1 MCGIVGIKSDKENVC
16 LSIYNALTVLQ
27 HRGQDAAGM
36 AVSDSNGFL
45 KMHKDNGLVR
55 DVFSEEQMHRLSG
68 SIGIGHVRYP
78 TAGTMKNSEAQPF
91 YVNSPFGIVL
101 VHNGNL
107 VNTSKLREEL
117 YDEDKRHIN
126 TQSDTEVL
134 INIFASALENNL
146 DGELN
151 NECISKAVNEVH
163 SRVVGAYSVIA
174 MILGYGMVAFR
185 DPNGIRPLVV
195 GSKNDSTHMVASESV
210 SLECL
215 GYRLERDVEPG
226 ETIIIDSEG
235 KIDSWKYD
243 GEINRT
249 PCIFEFVY
257 LARPDSTIEEIN
269 VYESRLSMGR
279 YLAEKIKLTLSKQE
293 LDEIDV
299 VIPIPD
305 TSKTSTVPLSISLN
319 KELKEGFVK
328 NRYIGRTFIMPGQ
341 KVRKK
346 SVRQKLNT
354 IDIEFKDKNV
364 LLIDDS
370 IVRGNTSKQ
379 IVQMAR
385 EAGAKKVY
393 FASAAPPIKFPNV
406 YGIDMPFVEELIA
419 HNRSVDEISK
429 EIGADKLIYQDLEDL
444 ISAVKEGN
452 PAIENFDTSCFNGE
466 YVTDGVDSNFLENL
480 SKTRI
485 KSEL

>member
-1 MCGIVGIKSDKENVC
+1 MCGIVGIKSEKENVC

-78 TAGTMKNSEAQPF
+78 TAGTMKNAEAQPF

-107 VNTSKLREEL
+107 VNTSKLRDEL

-151 NECISKAVNEVH
+151 NECISKAVAEVH

-174 MILGYGMVAFR
+174 IILGYGMVAFR

-215 GYRLERDVEPG
+215 GYRLERDVDPG
-226 ETIIIDSEG
+226 ETIIIDSKG

-243 GEINRT
+243 GTIYRT

-279 YLAEKIKLTLSKQE
+279 YLAEKIKLTLSKEE

-299 VIPIPD
+299 VMPIPD
-305 TSKTSTVPLSISLN
+305 TSKTSAVPLSISLN

-419 HNRSVDEISK
+419 HNRSIDEISK

-452 PAIENFDTSCFNGE
+452 PSIENFDTSCFNGE

-480 SKTRI
+480 SKTRN

>member
-1 MCGIVGIKSDKENVC
+1 MCGIVGIKSRKENVC

-36 AVSDSNGFL
+36 AVADTNGFL

-68 SIGIGHVRYP
+68 HVGIGHVRYP
-78 TAGTMKNSEAQPF
+78 TAGTMKNAEAQPF

-107 VNTSKLREEL
+107 VNTATLREEL
-117 YDEDKRHIN
+117 YAEDKRHVN

-146 DGELN
+146 NGDLD
-151 NECISKAVNEVH
+151 NECIAKAVEEVH

-174 MILGYGMVAFR
+174 IVLGYGLVAFR
-185 DPNGIRPLVV
+185 DPNGIRPLIV
-195 GSKNDSTHMVASESV
+195 GSKDDGTHMVASESV

-215 GYRLERDVEPG
+215 GYKVDRDIEPG
-226 ETIIIDSEG
+226 ETIIIN
-235 KIDSWKYD
+235 KD
-243 GEINRT
+243 GEIDAWRYSGEIRRT
-249 PCIFEFVY
+249 PCIFEYVY
-257 LARPDSTIEEIN
+257 LARPDSTIENIN

-279 YLAEKIKLTLSKQE
+279 YLARKIKSTLSKDE
-293 LDEIDV
+293 LDKIDV

-305 TSKTSTVPLSISLN
+305 TSKTSTVPLSIELN

-341 KVRKK
+341 KIRKK

-354 IDIEFKDKNV
+354 IDIEFKNKNV

-385 EAGAKKVY
+385 NAGAKKVY

-406 YGIDMPFVEELIA
+406 YGIDMPFVDELVAHDRTIEEIC
-419 HNRSVDEISK
+419 K

-444 ISAVKEGN
+444 VSAVKEGN
-452 PAIENFDTSCFNGE
+452 PLIDEFDTSCFSGE
-466 YVTDGVDSNFLENL
+466 YVTKGVDSQFLQNL
-480 SKTRI
+480 SKTRQR
-485 KSEL
+485 SDL